1 MRSSSVLRLAGA
13 TLGLIATATLAAGG
27 AVAQSKPA
35 PPPPYIM
42 KGMDATLVSVT
53 WESEAIDALLPDGL
67 KPLEGYTGGINLYS
81 VPKGYG
87 LAPYSAAYF
96 YVNVDNHVS
105 SSGIPGRY
113 VLGGVFG
120 PAAAAEAMNNHYG
133 WRMREGLAVQ
143 LEEDGVLTAIAQREA
158 EPLFTVKMTNLSIDC
173 PDFNGSVKYVS
184 PAAEGAFT
192 VLEVP
197 FSAQLCTAEAID
209 GVEISAPEED
219 PISRF
224 KVEKVVNATQLRD
237 ASFAYGKP
245 ETR

>member
-1 MRSSSVLRLAGA
+1 MWARSMHRLAGA
-13 TLGLIATATLAAGG
+13 AFGLIAIVAATAGS

-42 KGMDATLVSVT
+42 KGMDATLVAVT
-53 WESEAIDALLPDGL
+53 WEPEIIDALLPDGL

-87 LAPYSAAYF
+87 LAPYTAAYF
-96 YVNVDNHVS
+96 YVNVDNHIS
-105 SSGIPGRY
+105 TSGMPGRFI
-113 VLGGVFG
+113 LGGVFG
-120 PAAAAEAMNNHYG
+120 PAAAANAMNEHYG

-143 LEEDGVLTAIAQREA
+143 LEQDGVITSIAQYDA
-158 EPLFTVKMTNLSIDC
+158 KPLFTVRMTNLAVDC
-173 PDFNGSVKYVS
+173 PDFSGTIKYVT
-184 PAAEGAFT
+184 PAPESTFS

-197 FSAQLCTAEAID
+197 FSAQLCTADVID
-209 GVEISAPEED
+209 GVDISAPADD

-224 KVEKVVNATQLRD
+224 KVKTVVSGIQLRD
-237 ASFAYGKP
+237 ASFAYTRP